1 MREQALNLTISRGTD
16 FNQRIAVTVDGYL
29 YDLHEFDKVLL
40 LVKLGNGNTKKFMRE
55 DWLDYSNQGIINILL
70 YRYELEDLFNSST
83 SKLPFT
89 IDLTNYTDTE
99 LKDVELESEKNK
111 VGNYR
116 RLFRGIITII

>member
-1 MREQALNLTISRGTD
+1 MREQALNLTISRGTE